1 MKSHLSYR
9 LDSKWSRVTETL
21 VASAL
26 SLSYLNLSTVL
37 CVGACKH
44 AGKIESK
51 IEQVRPTKD
60 GLGF

>member
-1 MKSHLSYR
+1 M
-9 LDSKWSRVTETL
+9 TETL